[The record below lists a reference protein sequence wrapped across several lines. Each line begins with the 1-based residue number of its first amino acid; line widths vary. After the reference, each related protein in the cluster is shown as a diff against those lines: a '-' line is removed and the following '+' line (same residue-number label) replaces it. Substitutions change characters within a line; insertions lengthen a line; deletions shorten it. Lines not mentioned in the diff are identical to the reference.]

1 MFRSAGSFA
10 MLLAMRPG
18 LEPAPASIIAAAK
31 KQNNQDNDQQCGR
44 IHFATPLKLEN
55 QRGRR
60 LQTGAPLLIHVGA
73 PHTQYK
79 GAARH
84 ALNNKRLNVSK
95 VPRAS
100 ASVRSILDGDE
111 MSNSSVDVGITPNGQ
126 NVIITIKLGDSE
138 RR

>member
-1 MFRSAGSFA
+1 MFRSASSFA

-44 IHFATPLKLEN
+44 THFTTPLKLEN

-60 LQTGAPLLIHVGA
+60 LQTGAPLLIYFSA
-73 PHTQYK
+73 PRPAYQ

-84 ALNNKRLNVSK
+84 ALNNKRLNASK

-100 ASVRSILDGDE
+100 AS
-111 MSNSSVDVGITPNGQ
+111 
-126 NVIITIKLGDSE
+126 
-138 RR
+138 

>member
-1 MFRSAGSFA
+1 
-10 MLLAMRPG
+10 MLLAMRSG

-44 IHFATPLKLEN
+44 IHFVTPLKLEN
-55 QRGRR
+55 QRGRQ

-100 ASVRSILDGDE
+100 ASVRSILEE
-111 MSNSSVDVGITPNGQ
+111 M
-126 NVIITIKLGDSE
+126 K
-138 RR
+138 